1 MIAVLATQRMKIQSE
16 DDVVLVRRMAR
27 QMAQNRHLD
36 SFAIAA
42 VTTAVSELTRNV
54 WVHAGGG
61 QALLEE
67 LSDGARYGV
76 RATFSDAGP
85 GIPELER
92 VLIGGYSTTRTMG
105 LGLSGSRRLVD
116 QFEIDT
122 KIGQG
127 TTIKIEK
134 WQSHR

>member
-1 MIAVLATQRMKIQSE
+1 MIAVLVAQPMEIRSA
-16 DDVVLVRRMAR
+16 DDVVLVRRKVR

-36 SFAIAA
+36 AFAIAA

-61 QALLEE
+61 HALLEE
-67 LSDGARYGV
+67 LTDGVRYGV
-76 RATFSDAGP
+76 RATFTDAGP

-105 LGLSGSRRLVD
+105 LGLSGSKRLVD
-116 QFEIDT
+116 HFEIDT
-122 KIGQG
+122 KLGLG

-134 WQSHR
+134 WQSPR

>member
-1 MIAVLATQRMKIQSE
+1 MIAVLAAERMEIRCE
-16 DDVVLVRRMAR
+16 DDVVVVRRKVR

-61 QALLEE
+61 RALLEE
-67 LSDGARYGV
+67 LTDGVRYGV
-76 RATFSDAGP
+76 RATFSDDGP

-92 VLIGGYSTTRTMG
+92 VLLGGYSTTRTMG

-116 QFEIDT
+116 HFEIDT
-122 KIGQG
+122 KVGQG

-134 WQSHR
+134 WQSTR